1 MSRCWCSRRPFSAE
15 VEVTSYS
22 RQRSQ
27 WIPSRSFQWLPQ
39 VATCIITPIITEN
52 DHHHQ
57 QGTRTLAWC
66 LGSKGW
72 LLVNSPPTQATHPHR
87 CWRSSSRMT
96 TMVIVTRVL
105 AMILLINLT
114 LNLPYP
120 VDGGLPHGR
129 GRPSAP
135 YFPSQVHQRRILFVL
150 DMKFSIKNLDSKWM
164 KTQWQWRWHRK
175 WRWWQRWW

>member
-1 MSRCWCSRRPFSAE
+1 MVNHDNLCSAE
-15 VEVTSYS
+15 VEGTSSSLRPS
-22 RQRSQ
+22 RS
-27 WIPSRSFQWLPQ
+27 IPSRSFQWLPQ
-39 VATCIITPIITEN
+39 VATCIIIPIITED

-72 LLVNSPPTQATHPHR
+72 LLVNSPPTRATHPHR

-150 DMKFSIKNLDSKWM
+150 DMKFSLQNLDSKWM
-164 KTQWQWRWHRK
+164 KMQWQWRWHRK
-175 WRWWQRWW
+175 WQWWQRWW

>member
-1 MSRCWCSRRPFSAE
+1 
-15 VEVTSYS
+15 
-22 RQRSQ
+22 
-27 WIPSRSFQWLPQ
+27 
-39 VATCIITPIITEN
+39 
-52 DHHHQ
+52 
-57 QGTRTLAWC
+57 
-66 LGSKGW
+66 
-72 LLVNSPPTQATHPHR
+72 
-87 CWRSSSRMT
+87 
-96 TMVIVTRVL
+96 MVIVTRVL

-164 KTQWQWRWHRK
+164 KMQWQ
-175 WRWWQRWW
+175 